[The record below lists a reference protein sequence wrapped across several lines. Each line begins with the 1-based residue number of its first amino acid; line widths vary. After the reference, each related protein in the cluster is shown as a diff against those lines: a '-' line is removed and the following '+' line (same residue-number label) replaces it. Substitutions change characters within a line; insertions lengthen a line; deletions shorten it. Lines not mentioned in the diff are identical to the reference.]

1 MSKELTTCLWFNQN
15 GREAAE
21 FYVSVFPNSRMI
33 SQWTTPVETPGN
45 QANTEV
51 TIDFEIF
58 GQRFLALNGGPMFTH
73 SEAVSFVIPCENQD
87 EVDHYW
93 DLLTKDGGE
102 ESRCGWLKDQFG
114 ISWQITPT
122 EMGKYLGGPDAA
134 GRQRATMA
142 MLQMNKLVLADLK
155 SAYEGSE

>member
-21 FYVSVFPNSRMI
+21 FYVSIFPNSKMI

-45 QANTEV
+45 EANTEV

-58 GQRFLALNGGPMFTH
+58 GQRFLALNGGPMFAH

-93 DLLTKDGGE
+93 ELLTKDGGE
-102 ESRCGWLKDQFG
+102 ESRCGWLKDKFG

-122 EMGKYLGGPDAA
+122 EMGKYLGGLDAA